1 MADYYDVLGVAKTA
15 SADEI
20 KKAYR
25 KLAIKYH
32 PDKNPDN
39 QDEAE
44 KKFKEIGEA
53 YSVLSDEEKRT
64 TYDRFGKAGVNG
76 QSNGGGMHPNFNAQ
90 NAEEIFQAF
99 FGGQDPFN
107 MFFQQGG
114 MGGQRVHVSNFGAP
128 GFAFHFGGPGGMRG
142 RHPMH
147 HARQRREHDDAPPQ
161 QAVAS
166 GMGGGNLL
174 LVFLLL
180 WMMGVPLSYL
190 WVLFM
195 IYSYLGSQLGWS

>member
-39 QDEAE
+39 QDAAE

-53 YSVLSDEEKRT
+53 YSVLSDEDKRQ
-64 TYDRFGKAGVNG
+64 TYDRFGKSAVNG
-76 QSNGGGMHPNFNAQ
+76 SGGGGGMNPNFNAQ

-114 MGGQRVHVSNFGAP
+114 MGGQRVHMSNFGGP
-128 GFAFHFGGPGGMRG
+128 GFAFHFGGPGMRA

-147 HARQRREHDDAPPQ
+147 QARARREQEAPEV
-161 QAVAS
+161 VAS
-166 GMGGGNLL
+166 GMSGGNLL

-180 WMMGVPLSYL
+180 WMMGMPLSYL
-190 WVLFM
+190 WVIFM
-195 IYSYLGSQLGWS
+195 IYSYFGSQLGLH